1 MFVADGIKFAKE
13 CKTGEDTSEWWRFLM
28 GWPPIWVTLC
38 CPEQGRFCGVCPH
51 SNPHT
56 AINNPHTPSHPH
68 VHLFLDPAAFSAT
81 LLLTSLGAVAM
92 GLLSFLVKIV
102 HIPIT
107 EILVAPVQK

>member
-1 MFVADGIKFAKE
+1 MGFAR
-13 CKTGEDTSEWWRFLM
+13 TIFH
-28 GWPPIWVTLC
+28 TL
-38 CPEQGRFCGVCPH
+38 VIN
-51 SNPHT
+51 SPHT
-56 AINNPHTPSHPH
+56 HPHPH
-68 VHLFLDPAAFSAT
+68 VHLFLNPAAFGAT